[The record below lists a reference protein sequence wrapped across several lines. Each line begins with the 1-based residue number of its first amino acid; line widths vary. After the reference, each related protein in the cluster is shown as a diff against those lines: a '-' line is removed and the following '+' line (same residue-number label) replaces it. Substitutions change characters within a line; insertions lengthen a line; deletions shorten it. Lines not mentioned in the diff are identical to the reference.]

1 MSERRPSISG
11 LRRTFAASLAAALA
25 VALVLALA
33 LPASADDETDCNRA
47 IGKSVSL
54 LRKSH
59 QKRISKC
66 LRFANFDCSLDSLA
80 IEQSEN
86 RVRARVAGAGSS
98 CDLAVNTGG
107 IPLSS
112 FGPAACPAAW
122 NGCDAA
128 VPAIATLS
136 DLADCLVC
144 VEVGHDR
151 KVRDDLD
158 FPPLIENI
166 DERKC
171 VRFLY
176 EALGQA
182 VRIGMHP
189 VDECAKD
196 TGHQPFACPV
206 DASPETPFGRRLT
219 KIERLADQCDDA
231 TGMLGDDVK
240 SLCNGTVTTTA
251 DLATCFN
258 GLVRCITCRSANT
271 TYGQSEDC
279 AAAAAPWDC
288 QD

>member
-1 MSERRPSISG
+1 MSRSPLTNPCLTFRRP
-11 LRRTFAASLAAALA
+11 FVAAMAAAL
-25 VALVLALA
+25 LLTFA
-33 LPASADDETDCNRA
+33 LPAAADDEADCNRA

-66 LRFANFDCSLDSLA
+66 LRFANFDCSFDSLA

-98 CDLAVNTGG
+98 CDAAVNGQG
-107 IPLSS
+107 LPVSS
-112 FGPAACPAAW
+112 FGPTACPAAW
-122 NGCDAA
+122 NACDVA
-128 VPAIATLS
+128 VPAIATLA

-144 VEVGHDR
+144 VEVGYDR

-158 FPPLIENI
+158 FPLQIEDN
-166 DERKC
+166 DERRC

-189 VDECAKD
+189 VNECAKD
-196 TGHQPFACPV
+196 AERQPFACPV
-206 DASPETPFGRRLT
+206 DPSPATPFGRRLT
-219 KIERLADQCDDA
+219 KIERLADKCDDA

-240 SLCNGTVTTTA
+240 SLCNGTVTTTT

-271 TYGQSEDC
+271 TYGQTEDC
-279 AAAAAPWDC
+279 VAAAAPWDC